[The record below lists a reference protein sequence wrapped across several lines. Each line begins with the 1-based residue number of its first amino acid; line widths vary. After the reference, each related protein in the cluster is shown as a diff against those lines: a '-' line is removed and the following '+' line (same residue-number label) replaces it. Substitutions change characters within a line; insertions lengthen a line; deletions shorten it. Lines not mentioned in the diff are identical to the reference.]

1 MNSAATTAAE
11 CVPEV
16 RVRAQELM
24 TGQGA
29 GHDWDHVQRVT
40 VMAERLHNQV
50 GGKLGVIQLA
60 ALLHDV
66 GDAKFHDG
74 VERSA
79 EIARDMLR
87 ELGLNSQDLQHVI
100 HIVDNL
106 SFRKRQH
113 AEPLSLEGQVVQD
126 ADRLDALGAIGIIR
140 TIEYGAVKGQPFHV
154 SDDQQGSVKTGLQ
167 HFDDKLFHL
176 VDLMNTDAARQVAKQ
191 REAFMREFIQQFHSE
206 WI

>member
-1 MNSAATTAAE
+1 MNPESTTALE
-11 CVPEV
+11 CVSEI
-16 RVRAQELM
+16 RDRARELM

-40 VMAERLHNQV
+40 VMAERLQREV
-50 GGKLGVIQLA
+50 GGDLGVIQLA

-66 GDAKFHDG
+66 GDAKFHG
-74 VERSA
+74 SVERSA
-79 EIARDMLR
+79 EIASDMLS
-87 ELGLNSQDLQHVI
+87 ELNLNAVELQHVI

-106 SFRKRQH
+106 SFRKRQQ
-113 AEPLSLEGQVVQD
+113 AQPLSLEGQVVQD

-154 SDDQQGSVKTGLQ
+154 SEDQQGAVKTGLQ

-176 VDLMNTDAARQVAKQ
+176 VELMNTESARRIAKQ
-191 REAFMREFIQQFHSE
+191 RESFMRDFVQQFHRE